1 MGSFS
6 LCLFEVFTAELS
18 RVCRP
23 FHPPIAM
30 GSRLL
35 RAAASPGQEAP
46 RGGAG
51 VSLQMDSH
59 YLSLLE
65 RAGGVQRD
73 RLPGGLGQTQLAAGG
88 SNESGRGVVRNVCG
102 KTVEE
107 DVNFLAGL
115 SKKSTFLLDSAPQ
128 KSVNASHPASR
139 LTTHDSGS
147 VWLAKP
153 SP

>member
-46 RGGAG
+46 RGGEG

-65 RAGGVQRD
+65 GAGGVQRD
-73 RLPGGLGQTQLAAGG
+73 RLLGCIGQTRLAASGC
-88 SNESGRGVVRNVCG
+88 NESGGGVVRNLCG
-102 KTVEE
+102 KTVEQE
-107 DVNFLAGL
+107 MNFLAGL
-115 SKKSTFLLDSAPQ
+115 SKKSPFLLDSP
-128 KSVNASHPASR
+128 P
-139 LTTHDSGS
+139 
-147 VWLAKP
+147 
-153 SP
+153 